1 MLLELVT
8 ERPDWLSALGVAL
21 ALPAGLSERR
31 ARRDPWKVDL
41 NRPRRISDDLAWL
54 RSAYDEPEEHGLLTL
69 PDTAAVAA
77 WRVAVGEDADLAE
90 RFTRLRARGI
100 LDAAGFLVHD
110 EL

>member
-21 ALPAGLSERR
+21 ALPPGIIERR
-31 ARRDPWKVDL
+31 ASRDPWTVDL
-41 NRPRRISDDLAWL
+41 DRPRRISDDLAWL

-69 PDTAAVAA
+69 EDTAAVAA
-77 WRVAVGEDADLAE
+77 WRVGEGDDLAA
-90 RFTRLRARGI
+90 RFSRLRSRGI